1 MSLSTQ
7 YLFASKICWQV
18 KRIKRPYMDGC
29 TIYLI
34 PKTLYPVLQRQSLD
48 MHMCSVNNLHWID
61 NANGWEHK
69 RDLAFKH
76 FPPLLQIFVIK
87 KNIFAWN
94 SSNFNHGWMGFYDCC
109 CCHCSVP
116 PNIDPIVLPLI
127 FFFSSCPLFGFFLSS
142 KGIWCLVGKTWVA
155 TLHQARWD
163 LFLKVWKSNLD
174 LKSQA
179 RQLLNP
185 CLSILLLF
193 FRNCGVFFSFVIV
206 PTFFVS

>member
-1 MSLSTQ
+1 
-7 YLFASKICWQV
+7 
-18 KRIKRPYMDGC
+18 
-29 TIYLI
+29 
-34 PKTLYPVLQRQSLD
+34 
-48 MHMCSVNNLHWID
+48 
-61 NANGWEHK
+61 
-69 RDLAFKH
+69 
-76 FPPLLQIFVIK
+76 
-87 KNIFAWN
+87 
-94 SSNFNHGWMGFYDCC
+94 MGFYDYCH

-127 FFFSSCPLFGFFLSS
+127 FFSSCPLFRFFLSS

-193 FRNCGVFFSFVIV
+193 FRNCGVFFLSLGTIQVLRQKKGGWGRKMAIFADLQYYLCWRRWVGG
-206 PTFFVS
+206 PKKNKKKLRNTWMVSLLAARCCY

>member
-1 MSLSTQ
+1 M
-7 YLFASKICWQV
+7 
-18 KRIKRPYMDGC
+18 
-29 TIYLI
+29 
-34 PKTLYPVLQRQSLD
+34 
-48 MHMCSVNNLHWID
+48 
-61 NANGWEHK
+61 
-69 RDLAFKH
+69 
-76 FPPLLQIFVIK
+76 
-87 KNIFAWN
+87 FAWN
-94 SSNFNHGWMGFYDCC
+94 SKISVISTMDGWDSTTTATAVTVLFHLTLTPWY
-109 CCHCSVP
+109 CHW
-116 PNIDPIVLPLI
+116 

-193 FRNCGVFFSFVIV
+193 FRNCGVFFLSLGTIQVLRQKKGGWGRKMAIFADLQYYLCWRRWVGGPKKARNMV
-206 PTFFVS
+206 T

>member
-1 MSLSTQ
+1 
-7 YLFASKICWQV
+7 
-18 KRIKRPYMDGC
+18 
-29 TIYLI
+29 
-34 PKTLYPVLQRQSLD
+34 
-48 MHMCSVNNLHWID
+48 MCSVNNLHWIE
-61 NANGWEHK
+61 NTNGWKYK

-76 FPPLLQIFVIK
+76 FPPLVQPRKTANFCY

-94 SSNFNHGWMGFYDCC
+94 SSNFNHGWMGFYDYCH

-127 FFFSSCPLFGFFLSS
+127 FFSSCPLFGFFLSS

-193 FRNCGVFFSFVIV
+193 FRNCGVFFLSLLFQDFLFLKLLNSAELLRDNWQNV
-206 PTFFVS
+206 FFLQNAD

>member
-1 MSLSTQ
+1 
-7 YLFASKICWQV
+7 
-18 KRIKRPYMDGC
+18 MDG
-29 TIYLI
+29 
-34 PKTLYPVLQRQSLD
+34 
-48 MHMCSVNNLHWID
+48 
-61 NANGWEHK
+61 
-69 RDLAFKH
+69 
-76 FPPLLQIFVIK
+76 
-87 KNIFAWN
+87 
-94 SSNFNHGWMGFYDCC
+94 MGFYDYCH

-116 PNIDPIVLPLI
+116 PNIDPMVLPLI

-193 FRNCGVFFSFVIV
+193 FRNCGVFFLSLGTIQVLRKKKGGWGRKMAIFADLQYYLCWRRWVGG
-206 PTFFVS
+206 PKKAKNMS